1 MLRTR
6 RLSRRMFLTDLGRG
20 TVAIAIV
27 SGVGSLAAACNDDDD
42 DALAADSP
50 AATETP
56 STATA
61 TATETPSTPTSG
73 TAAEGGGAPSLHRVS
88 LGFVSAYVLARDG
101 RAAVVDTGL
110 AGSTPDIAD
119 ALTAAGVGWGAVGDV
134 IVTHLHPD
142 HAGGLAE
149 VLALAPS
156 ATAYAGEADIGGITS
171 PRPLVA
177 VGDGD
182 EVFGLQI
189 VATPGHTAGHVA
201 VLDPVGG
208 LLVAGDALVGN
219 AGGSAGRTPSSPRT
233 SPRRTTRCASWRCSS
248 SRRSCSGTASRSR
261 SAPRPR
267 SPPLRPRSE

>member
-73 TAAEGGGAPSLHRVS
+73 AAAEGGGAPSLHRVS

-177 VGDGD
+177 VGNGD

-219 AGGSAGRTPSSPRT
+219 AGGVGGPNPQFTPDLATAHDSVRKLALLEFETIVFGHGEPIEVGASAQVAALAAT
-233 SPRRTTRCASWRCSS
+233 
-248 SRRSCSGTASRSR
+248 
-261 SAPRPR
+261 
-267 SPPLRPRSE
+267 L